1 MKHMSLNLAPET
13 RACSSTS
20 WPSPAG
26 LAVSSH
32 RRSRISWAQQAARVS
47 RIVVIAT
54 LLLLAVAPAMAVD
67 FKKGDLEGSWD
78 TTISWGTQFRLE
90 DPDLRLIGLPS
101 GGSAF
106 SVNGDDGNLN
116 YDTGIVSNVV
126 KLTSELELRYKN
138 VGLFT
143 RFRGFY
149 DFENEDEDRLRTP
162 LTDPALKRV
171 GSRADILDAFAWVKF
186 DLGGKPA
193 ELRFGEQVLS
203 WGESTFIQGGINVIN
218 PIDVSAIRV
227 PGAELRDAL
236 LPEGLVSASF
246 GLTQNTSLEAF
257 YLYDW
262 GPTRIDPPGSYWGTN
277 DFAGAG
283 GDVVFLGFGDSADD
297 FNFPD
302 GTNRPF
308 LGVPRDPDQR
318 ASESGQYGVALRL
331 FAPNLGGTE
340 FGFYYMNYHS
350 RLPTINGRTGT
361 LAGAIGAGTIAGVA
375 PTIIGTALLTA
386 AQFGPQAGILAGAGA
401 GVQAGLSPT
410 VAGAI
415 AQAAV
420 LGGAAAGASTASAF
434 ATDAYAQTAAYFIAY
449 PEDIQLFGLSF
460 NTTVGTWAWQG
471 EVSYKQDVPLQLD
484 DVEILFAALGPIN
497 PGLANFNQV
506 ANLTGQFETEFS
518 GTRPF
523 DVWQFQTTFTKILS
537 PMMGADSGVLL
548 FEGAVTEV
556 PDLPNK
562 DELRF
567 EGPGTYVS
575 GNPILGPAAHAGKP
589 VEDPSHFADA
599 TSWGYRLVGRLDYLN
614 AFGGFNVSPRFA
626 WQQDVDGV
634 SPGPGGNFIEGRT
647 ALTLGVG
654 FSRQATWQFDL
665 SYTMFSGA
673 GRYNLINDRDFLGT
687 NVKYSF

>member
-1 MKHMSLNLAPET
+1 MKHMSQNL
-13 RACSSTS
+13 
-20 WPSPAG
+20 
-26 LAVSSH
+26 
-32 RRSRISWAQQAARVS
+32 VS
-47 RIVVIAT
+47 RIIVVAV
-54 LLLLAVAPAMAVD
+54 LLSWTAAPATAKD
-67 FKKGDLEGSWD
+67 FSKGDLEGSWD
-78 TTISWGTQFRLE
+78 TTISWGTQFRLD
-90 DPDLRLIGLPS
+90 DPDLRIIGLPS

-116 YDTGIVSNVV
+116 YDTGMVSNVV

-149 DFENEDEDRLRTP
+149 DFENEDEDRQRTQ
-162 LTDPALKRV
+162 LTDAASKRV
-171 GSRADILDAFAWVKF
+171 GSRADILDAFFWVEF
-186 DLGGKPA
+186 GNNRLS
-193 ELRFGEQVLS
+193 FGEQVLS
-203 WGESTFIQGGINVIN
+203 WGESTFIQGGINVVN
-218 PIDVSAIRV
+218 PVDVSAIRV

-236 LPEGLVSASF
+236 LPEGMVSASF
-246 GLTQNTSLEAF
+246 GLSQNASFDAF

-262 GPTRIDPPGSYWGTN
+262 GPTKIDPPGSYWGSN

-283 GDVVFLGFGDSADD
+283 GDVVFLGFGDSPDD
-297 FNFPD
+297 FIHPD
-302 GTNRPF
+302 PNINRPF
-308 LGVPRDPDQR
+308 LGVPRDPDAR
-318 ASESGQYGVALRL
+318 ADNDGQYGLAFRV
-331 FAPNLGGTE
+331 FAPALNDTE
-340 FGFYYMNYHS
+340 FGFYYINYHS

-361 LAGAIGAGTIAGVA
+361 LGGALAAGAIGGAA

-415 AQAAV
+415 AQSAV
-420 LGGAAAGASTASAF
+420 FGGAAAGASTASAF

-460 NTTVGTWAWQG
+460 NTTLGKWAWQG

-497 PGLANFNQV
+497 AGLANFNQV
-506 ANLTGQFETEFS
+506 ANMTGQFNTVFS
-518 GTRPF
+518 GTRPL

-537 PMMGADSGVLL
+537 PMMGAESGVLL
-548 FEGAVTEV
+548 FEGAITDV
-556 PDLPNK
+556 PDLPDK
-562 DELRF
+562 DVLRF

-575 GNPILGPAAHAGKP
+575 GNPILGPVAHAGKAF
-589 VEDPSHFADA
+589 EDASHFADA

-626 WQQDVDGV
+626 WQHDVDGV
-634 SPGPGGNFIEGRT
+634 SPGPGGNFIEGRS
-647 ALTLGVG
+647 ALTLGLG

-673 GRYNLINDRDFLGT
+673 GRYNLVNDRDFVGT

>member
-1 MKHMSLNLAPET
+1 MKHMSLNLVS
-13 RACSSTS
+13 R
-20 WPSPAG
+20 
-26 LAVSSH
+26 LVVVAVLL
-32 RRSRISWAQQAARVS
+32 SWAA
-47 RIVVIAT
+47 
-54 LLLLAVAPAMAVD
+54 APATAKD
-67 FKKGDLEGSWD
+67 FTKGDLEGSWD
-78 TTISWGTQFRLE
+78 TTLSWGTQFRLD

-162 LTDPALKRV
+162 LTDAALKRV
-171 GSRADILDAFAWVKF
+171 GSRADILDYFFWVEFGNNRLAFG
-186 DLGGKPA
+186 D
-193 ELRFGEQVLS
+193 QVLS

-218 PIDVSAIRV
+218 PVDVSAIRV

-236 LPEGLVSASF
+236 LPEGMVSASF
-246 GLTQNTSLEAF
+246 GLSQNASLDAF

-262 GPTRIDPPGSYWGTN
+262 GPTKIDPPGSYWGSN

-283 GDVVFLGFGDSADD
+283 GDVVFLGFGDSPDD
-297 FNFPD
+297 FTFP
-302 GTNRPF
+302 GTDRPF
-308 LGVPRDPDQR
+308 LGVPRDPDVR
-318 ASESGQYGVALRL
+318 ASEDGQFGLALRL
-331 FAPNLGGTE
+331 YSSKLNETE
-340 FGFYYMNYHS
+340 FGFYYINYHS

-361 LAGAIGAGTIAGVA
+361 LAGALAAGQIGGAA

-386 AQFGPQAGILAGAGA
+386 AQLGPQAGILAGVQA
-401 GVQAGLSPT
+401 GVQAGVSQT

-415 AQAAV
+415 AQTAV
-420 LGGAAAGASTASAF
+420 FGGAQAAASTASAF

-460 NTTVGTWAWQG
+460 NTTLGTWAWQG
-471 EVSYKQDVPLQLD
+471 EVSYKQDVPLQMD
-484 DVEILFAALGPIN
+484 DVEVLFAALGPIN

-523 DVWQFQTTFTKILS
+523 DVWQFQTTFTKILG

-548 FEGAVTEV
+548 FEGAVTHV
-556 PDLPNK
+556 PDLPDK
-562 DELRF
+562 SVLRF

-575 GNPILGPAAHAGKP
+575 GNPILGPVAHAGKP
-589 VEDPSHFADA
+589 IEDPSHFADD
-599 TSWGYRLVGRLDYLN
+599 TSWGYRLIGRLDYLN
-614 AFGGFNVSPRFA
+614 AFGGWNVSPRFA

-634 SPGPGGNFIEGRT
+634 SPGPGGNFLEGRT
-647 ALTLGVG
+647 GLTLGVG
-654 FSRQATWQFDL
+654 FSRQATWEFDL

-673 GRYNLINDRDFLGT
+673 GRYNLINDRDFLGA

>member
-1 MKHMSLNLAPET
+1 MKHTSLNLVPIA
-13 RACSSTS
+13 
-20 WPSPAG
+20 
-26 LAVSSH
+26 LAAV
-32 RRSRISWAQQAARVS
+32 
-47 RIVVIAT
+47 
-54 LLLLAVAPAMAVD
+54 LLLTAAPAMAKD
-67 FKKGDLEGSWD
+67 FSKGDLEGSWD
-78 TTISWGTQFRLE
+78 NTLSWGTAFRLD

-101 GGSAF
+101 GGTAF

-116 YDTGIVSNVV
+116 FDAGIFSNTV

-138 VGLFT
+138 VGMFT

-149 DFENEDEDRLRTP
+149 DFEIDDDDLDRTA
-162 LTDPALKRV
+162 LTDPARDRV
-171 GSRADILDAFAWVKF
+171 QSRADILDLFGWVNF
-186 DLGGKPA
+186 GNHRLA
-193 ELRFGEQVLS
+193 FGEQVLS

-218 PIDVSAIRV
+218 PVDVSAIRV

-236 LPEGLVSASF
+236 LPEGMVSASF
-246 GLTQNTSLEAF
+246 GLSQNTSLEAF

-262 GPTRIDPPGSYWGTN
+262 GPVKIDPPGSYWGTN

-283 GDVVFLGFGDSADD
+283 GDTVFLGFGDSPDD
-297 FNFPD
+297 FTFQ
-302 GTNRPF
+302 GHPF
-308 LGVPRDPDQR
+308 LGVPRDPDVR
-318 ASESGQYGVALRL
+318 ADNDGQFGVAFRV
-331 FAPNLGGTE
+331 FAPSLNDTE

-361 LAGAIGAGTIAGVA
+361 LAGAINAGTIGGAA
-375 PTIIGTALLTA
+375 PTIIGTALVTA
-386 AQFGPQAGILAGAGA
+386 ARFGPQAGIQAGAIAGIQA
-401 GVQAGLSPT
+401 GVDPT

-415 AQAAV
+415 AQTAV
-420 LGGAAAGASTASAF
+420 LGGPAAAASAAGAF
-434 ATDAYAQTAAYFIAY
+434 ATDAYAQTASYFIAY
-449 PEDIQLFGLSF
+449 PEDIQLFGVSF
-460 NTTVGTWAWQG
+460 NTTLGTWAWQG
-471 EVSYKQDVPLQLD
+471 EVSYKQDVPLQMD
-484 DVEILFAALGPIN
+484 DVEVLFAALGPIN
-497 PGLANFNQV
+497 AGLANFNQV
-506 ANLTGQFETEFS
+506 ANLTGQFNTTFS

-537 PMMGADSGVLL
+537 PMLGADSGVLL
-548 FEGAVTEV
+548 FEGAVTNV

-589 VEDPSHFADA
+589 FEDPSHFADS

-626 WQQDVDGV
+626 WQHDVDGV

-647 ALTLGVG
+647 ALTLGLG
-654 FSRQATWQFDL
+654 FSRQAIWQFDL
-665 SYTMFSGA
+665 SYTMFAGA
-673 GRYNLINDRDFLGT
+673 GRYNLINDRDFIGS